1 MKQSRGCKKLK
12 NKVIEAI
19 EKEKIIVIVRGVA
32 KEKLIPLCNAM
43 YEGGIR
49 LLEVTF
55 DASKKVSDLQT
66 AENIKM
72 LAEEFSGRMFIGA
85 GTVLTKKQVE
95 LVKKAGGSFIISP
108 NTDKKVIK
116 ATKKLGMVS
125 MPGALTPSEIK
136 MAVDF
141 GADFVKLFPVSNF
154 GPDYVKAVK
163 APLSNIKFTAVGGID
178 ENNMKDY
185 IKVGVSGFGIGTN
198 IVNKTFVEN
207 NEYDKITALA
217 KKYVEELN

>member
-43 YEGGIR
+43 YEGEIR

>member
-1 MKQSRGCKKLK
+1 MRKD
-12 NKVIEAI
+12 VIKEI
-19 EKEKIIVIVRGVA
+19 EKEKIIVIVRGVES
-32 KEKLIPLCNAM
+32 KKLIPLAEAM
-43 YEGGIR
+43 YKGGIR

-55 DASKKVSDLQT
+55 DASGKCSDSET
-66 AENIKM
+66 AKNIKM
-72 LAEEFSGRMFIGA
+72 LCEEFKGRMFIGA

-116 ATKKLGMVS
+116 AAKKLGMVS
-125 MPGALTPSEIK
+125 MPGALTPTEVK

-178 ENNMKDY
+178 EHNMADY

-198 IVNKTFVEN
+198 IVNKKMIEEN
-207 NEYDKITALA
+207 NYDAITELATRYVDALR
-217 KKYVEELN
+217 

>member
-1 MKQSRGCKKLK
+1 MRKEVIKK
-12 NKVIEAI
+12 IED
-19 EKEKIIVIVRGVA
+19 EKLIVIVRGV
-32 KEKLIPLCNAM
+32 KSEKLIPLAEAM
-43 YEGGIR
+43 YKGGIR

-55 DASKKVSDLQT
+55 DASGECSDCET
-66 AENIKM
+66 AENIRI
-72 LAEEFSGRMFIGA
+72 LCDEFKGKMFIGA

-108 NTDKKVIK
+108 NTDKKVIQ
-116 ATKKLGMVS
+116 ATKKHGMVS

-154 GPDYVKAVK
+154 GPGYVKAVK
-163 APLSNIKFTAVGGID
+163 APLSNVKFTAVGGID

-198 IVNKTFVEN
+198 IVNKKMIEEN
-207 NEYDKITALA
+207 NYEAITELAARYVDAL
-217 KKYVEELN
+217 KL

>member
-1 MKQSRGCKKLK
+1 MKKS
-12 NKVIEAI
+12 VIEAI

-32 KEKLIPLCNAM
+32 REKLIPLCNAM
-43 YEGGIR
+43 YQGGIR

-55 DASKKVSDLQT
+55 DAGKKVSDLET

-85 GTVLTKKQVE
+85 GTVLTRKQVK
-95 LVKKAGGSFIISP
+95 LVKEAGGSFIISP

-116 ATKKLGMVS
+116 TAKKLGMVS
-125 MPGALTPSEIK
+125 MPGALTPTEVK
-136 MAVDF
+136 MAVAF

-198 IVNKTFVEN
+198 IVNKKMMEEN
-207 NEYDKITALA
+207 NYDAITELA
-217 KKYVEELN
+217 AKYVDALR

>member
-1 MKQSRGCKKLK
+1 MCKDVIKKIEEEKL
-12 NKVIEAI
+12 
-19 EKEKIIVIVRGVA
+19 IVIVRGVES
-32 KEKLIPLCNAM
+32 KKLIPLAEAM
-43 YEGGIR
+43 YKGGIR

-55 DASKKVSDLQT
+55 DATGKCSDSET

-72 LAEEFSGRMFIGA
+72 LCEEFKGRMFIGA

-116 ATKKLGMVS
+116 ATKKFGMVS

-163 APLSNIKFTAVGGID
+163 APLSNVKFTAVGGID

-198 IVNKTFVEN
+198 IVNKKMIEEN
-207 NEYDKITALA
+207 NYEAITELATRYVDALR
-217 KKYVEELN
+217 

>member
-1 MKQSRGCKKLK
+1 MRG
-12 NKVIEAI
+12 IES
-19 EKEKIIVIVRGVA
+19 K
-32 KEKLIPLCNAM
+32 KLIPLTEAM
-43 YEGGIR
+43 YKGGIR

-55 DASKKVSDLQT
+55 DATGKCSDSET
-66 AENIKM
+66 AENIKI
-72 LAEEFSGRMFIGA
+72 LCDEFKGKMFIGT
-85 GTVLTKKQVE
+85 GTVLTKKQVD

-125 MPGALTPSEIK
+125 MLGTLTPSEIK

-163 APLSNIKFTAVGGID
+163 APLSNVKFTAVGGID

-198 IVNKTFVEN
+198 IVNKKMIEEN
-207 NEYDKITALA
+207 NYEAITELATRYVDALR
-217 KKYVEELN
+217 